1 MSSNP
6 EVDGIVALR
15 PDPIVVQVLPE
26 TAPAFD
32 PQAGVLPPVGN
43 PAEPVTPRTPRSRP
57 QWLPSVAV
65 GAVAMMASSG
75 LAYLLY
81 DTASHRDSLGHQ
93 LVATQVTLASTKQDL
108 SAVQSDAAARR
119 AVADYVSFY
128 VVNHGK
134 IQTDYETTVNCT
146 SYSQCRTAAQQ
157 FLTDMQSFQSDRA
170 STTVPRALANSDSM
184 LGDALSAAIAGAQ
197 EFITGI
203 DNNDRAK
210 VKAGGEKVDAAML
223 SMAKA
228 ESALGTAIR

>member
-15 PDPIVVQVLPE
+15 PDQVVLQALPE
-26 TAPAFD
+26 AALEPVELS
-32 PQAGVLPPVGN
+32 VLPPVGS

-81 DTASHRDSLGHQ
+81 DTANHRDALGHR
-93 LVATQVTLASTKQDL
+93 LVATQVTLTSTRQDL
-108 SAVQSDAAARR
+108 SAAQSDAAARK

-128 VVNHGK
+128 VVNHGRV
-134 IQTDYETTVNCT
+134 QTDYETIVNCDNL
-146 SYSQCRTAAQQ
+146 SQCRTSAQQ
-157 FLTDMQSFQSDRA
+157 LLTDMQTFQSDRA
-170 STTVPRALANSDSM
+170 SATVPRALANADSM
-184 LGDALSAAIAGAQ
+184 LGDALSAAIAGTQ

-203 DNNDRAK
+203 DNRDVAK
-210 VKAGGEKVDAAML
+210 VKAGGNKVDAAML